1 MRTNIETKLYQRD
14 PTDDTLDSELTE
26 KVEGMKFSTKL
37 HGGFNKCSFRLKA
50 DLPEAWEWI
59 NKRILYHLKVTDKT
73 KTLWEGRIEDI
84 SLSMGAVV
92 VTAYGYYANLSDVPY
107 YTAYNTTADAIIKA
121 MLTTHCLQIDSDQSN
136 IDAVDIT
143 IDSAASSS
151 YADIYPKDIVEK
163 ILPFSDST
171 HGTWY
176 FAIWED
182 RIPYL
187 SKRAIS
193 STDWLVTLRDFKH
206 FTLTHKASEI
216 YNSCYAIYEVGGTL
230 TRTADGDDSD
240 SQAKYNLKRQ
250 KVISNLGEVAAA
262 SAQAY
267 RDAWVED
274 HKDIWP
280 KQTNMV
286 LGDKVYN
293 SKGIEYSSSWVRA
306 GEVIRIRDLVPASVD
321 AGSVERDA
329 LRTFYIIETEYN
341 VDQAELRFIP
351 DTESISLQA
360 ILARKL

>member
-14 PTDDTLDSELTE
+14 PTDDTLDTELTE
-26 KVEGMKFSTKL
+26 QVEGMKFSTKL

-59 NKRILYHLKVTDKT
+59 NKRILYRLKVTDKT

-187 SKRAIS
+187 FKRAIS

-240 SQAKYNLKRQ
+240 SQAKYGLKRQ
-250 KVISNLGEVAAA
+250 KVITNLGEVAAA